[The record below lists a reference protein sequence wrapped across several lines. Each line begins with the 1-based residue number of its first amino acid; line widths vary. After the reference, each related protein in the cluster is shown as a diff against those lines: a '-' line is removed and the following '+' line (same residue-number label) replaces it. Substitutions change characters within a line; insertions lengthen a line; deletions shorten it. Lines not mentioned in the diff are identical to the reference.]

1 MKILNKT
8 KSELSKFI
16 EESLNSKAFNMLT
29 FLESTQDLVQA
40 IGASK
45 TDKIISGKQ
54 PATVSKLHDK
64 VFGVG
69 NQHIEIPLHDPVPD
83 SVKSHVESQGDSIT
97 ENNTVKL
104 KSGREV
110 ELSKY
115 LPRSKAPKEVVTEHE
130 NWVKKQLDPTTTK
143 SKLVI
148 SRHPGEVAS
157 ATMPDS
163 NWQSC
168 VNPNWADSSGKKG
181 TGPAWKKIPNE
192 VKQGTLIAMH
202 LKHDAHPNAQGEYD
216 AKDILGRTLIKKHKG
231 AQFIELSYHREGR
244 NYGKFPEV
252 ASKAVDE
259 FTHKNY
265 PIASLSATKD
275 STVYD
280 DDFNSSK
287 FNPNITSELVGK
299 ALLHKTPESK
309 IAALKTNKVS
319 KQQLHDVLSD
329 INPDVRLTA
338 IRNDN
343 IDVDHITQAL
353 NDQTT
358 AIRLNA
364 IKNYN
369 TTPEHITQALSD
381 PDPEIRNVAIRKSNV
396 TPEHLMTA
404 ASDQD
409 LWVAKSVA
417 YHPKA
422 NSKHIEKLLKHS
434 NAAVRMAALEN
445 ENITSANIEDALK
458 DPDAD
463 VRLEAIKHKN
473 VTDDQIKRALKDSDE
488 NVVGGALIH
497 RSVSGK
503 HLDDVINSNNVHLK
517 LAAMKNPNITS
528 DHISKL
534 LQDSSKLI
542 RREAVKHMTT
552 PEHIAQALKDSDEY
566 IREDSM
572 LSKYVTPEHIDTA
585 LDDKND
591 DFRYRVIN
599 HKNASKANLEK
610 ALKDS
615 NKYVMELAQ
624 ERLDKK
630 DYK

>member
-40 IGASK
+40 IGSDK
-45 TDKIISGKQ
+45 TNKIISGKQ

-168 VNPNWADSSGKKG
+168 ANPNWADSSGKKG
-181 TGPAWKKIPNE
+181 TGPAWVKIPHE

-202 LKHDAHPNAQGEYD
+202 VKHDAHPNAQGEYD

-231 AQFIELSYHREGR
+231 DQFDELSYHREGKD
-244 NYGKFPEV
+244 YGKFPEV
-252 ASKAVDE
+252 ARKAVDE
-259 FTHKNY
+259 FAHKNY
-265 PIASLSATKD
+265 PIASFSATKD
-275 STVYD
+275 SNVYD
-280 DDFNSSK
+280 DDFKLSK
-287 FNPNITSELVGK
+287 VNPNITPELLSK
-299 ALLHKTPESK
+299 ALLNKKPESK

-319 KQQLHDVLSD
+319 KQQLSD
-329 INPDVRLTA
+329 ALYDNNSDVRLTA

-343 IDVDHITQAL
+343 IDEDHITQAL
-353 NDQTT
+353 KDPSTAVRLT
-358 AIRLNA
+358 AI
-364 IKNYN
+364 KKYN
-369 TTPEHITQALSD
+369 TTPEHITQALTD
-381 PDPEIRNVAIRKSNV
+381 PYPEIRNNAIRKSN
-396 TPEHLMTA
+396 
-404 ASDQD
+404 S
-409 LWVAKSVA
+409 
-417 YHPKA
+417 
-422 NSKHIEKLLKHS
+422 
-434 NAAVRMAALEN
+434 
-445 ENITSANIEDALK
+445 
-458 DPDAD
+458 
-463 VRLEAIKHKN
+463 
-473 VTDDQIKRALKDSDE
+473 
-488 NVVGGALIH
+488 
-497 RSVSGK
+497 
-503 HLDDVINSNNVHLK
+503 
-517 LAAMKNPNITS
+517 
-528 DHISKL
+528 
-534 LQDSSKLI
+534 
-542 RREAVKHMTT
+542 T
-552 PEHIAQALKDSDEY
+552 PEHINIAMNDADHYVAKNAIQHKNATPENINNALKNKNSILKITAMEHPNV
-566 IREDSM
+566 S
-572 LSKYVTPEHIDTA
+572 PENIDTA
-585 LDDKND
+585 LDDQD
-591 DFRYRVIN
+591 SEVREQAVL
-599 HKNASKANLEK
+599 HKNASKENLDK
-610 ALKDS
+610 AIKDSSHLVRLAALKNDNITSEHIGKLLKTSDPLVKRAALRSDKITLDQVNSMLDDS
-615 NKYVMELAQ
+615 DSEVKKLAEKRKEEL
-624 ERLDKK
+624 ESK
-630 DYK
+630 